1 MNMHWVLVGSRR
13 CFSGTSDIDGE
24 PSRLRFLHVI
34 VLDEHNQ
41 EALGREQ
48 IDVDFRQQ
56 FDGGPCLP
64 IVDNG
69 EHRLAVGDESL
80 DPVQDL
86 ENAAFA
92 TAPRSRLPFRRTS
105 QSSPVF
111 HRLAILLAF
120 VRGLNM
126 YALFVAL
133 EPCTEF
139 AAMDIALIVLAIGNA
154 NRLFA
159 NHISDPNFGAWRKKP
174 IERRLSYHREERQWS
189 MSGMRIRDRR
199 IPSKKS
205 LT

>member
-1 MNMHWVLVGSRR
+1 MNMYRVLVGSRR
-13 CFSGTSDIDGE
+13 RFSTTSDIDGE

-69 EHRLAVGDESL
+69 EHRLDVGYESL

-92 TAPRSRLPFRRTS
+92 TAPDLGFLSGGLPKARQFSIASRYCSP
-105 QSSPVF
+105 SSV
-111 HRLAILLAF
+111 
-120 VRGLNM
+120 V
-126 YALFVAL
+126 
-133 EPCTEF
+133 
-139 AAMDIALIVLAIGNA
+139 
-154 NRLFA
+154 
-159 NHISDPNFGAWRKKP
+159 
-174 IERRLSYHREERQWS
+174 
-189 MSGMRIRDRR
+189 
-199 IPSKKS
+199 
-205 LT
+205 